1 MGELSW
7 QSSGKTA
14 ACALVA
20 NASQQ
25 SSGMIN
31 RLENADTGSSDLCLW
46 VVWQNAR
53 LCSAPCQRT
62 GEVASQ
68 APSCSR
74 SPSDVLEAAHLPAP
88 LACAVVSLVTEQEPH
103 PHMVMQGENEKLFK
117 EHQSSPSL

>member
-31 RLENADTGSSDLCLW
+31 KLENADTGSSDLCLW

-74 SPSDVLEAAHLPAP
+74 SPSDVLESAHLSAP
-88 LACAVVSLVTEQEPH
+88 LACLCRCLARH
-103 PHMVMQGENEKLFK
+103 
-117 EHQSSPSL
+117 